1 MTEYSMSVFTV
12 TNLNSSGPGSLRRA
26 IERSNASSDFDTI
39 TFAPELSGVISL
51 TSALPDITSPLSINA
66 LTSGQ
71 TVPSIQ
77 IDFAGNQGITFS
89 EGSDGSSLIGLS
101 LVGAS
106 GAGLILES
114 SGNTVQNN
122 YIGVDLDGQSGR
134 ANNGNGITI
143 TANSTGN
150 LIGSS
155 TPGNSTTWND
165 LSEEGGYAIASIQ
178 GIRSAIDIKEQEHDQ
193 YILCG
198 TGNEG
203 DSLQGIGVVSLGA
216 ADGSS
221 EWFTVNAAT
230 AFGGDS
236 SSITSCYGPEQLDPN
251 TIRLVGAY
259 NGSGDIPPKETS
271 GFIYTGAIDQANGTS
286 EGFTEHQ
293 YPDKDAKWTFFHST
307 QEGLVVGNWDKLL
320 DGEKVPDLSV
330 PLIGTGKAFIYDIS
344 SDEYIDV
351 SFENPDGSKA
361 LSTTAYGI
369 AKVND
374 DLFAITGSYSLDS
387 DPDGVAHGYLVYY
400 DPTRIEKEKLYGWTS
415 WDVNDGELGQIA
427 SHADGISYNSTDN
440 TFTLATWAIDATTGD
455 ALSGQLMTVQRTVAG
470 GFGERRWTEVNYNN
484 QPVETGGITVPTSVA
499 GNVMTGVNVAP
510 NKDILT
516 WSSDTKFFVDPS
528 NVISGNGGNGIA
540 IIGSTT
546 AVETNNTIAQN
557 RIGTSADGSTA
568 LPNGENGILID
579 ASNRNLIGGTLSGGN
594 NPRKLDTTPPPLG
607 NQISGNTG
615 NGVLIRDGAERNILS
630 GNFIGTNA
638 DGNTKLGNGGDGVA
652 ILNAD
657 KNSLL
662 GCQLESS
669 PFVYYNVVSGNE
681 GNGLRITN
689 SDNSTIHANFF
700 GLAANNMDPLGNGL
714 NGALIEGDSSN
725 TRYGGVIPL
734 GNVNSGNSLNG
745 IEVKDTASGF
755 TTFNTFAGTTAFGG
769 IAPNQRNG
777 MLFTSTGGDNTIR
790 TNVISGN
797 IENGIHITGNAAD
810 ITVDPNII
818 GLNTLGN
825 STTYTNDS
833 GTTFSYANGLDGIRV
848 DGNAENISIA
858 GTYPSVIPQNTISN
872 NNGYGIN
879 VLGNAKQVQIANTAV
894 GTGSVTEKLGEQFGN
909 GLGGVFVGGNTN
921 DITIGDP
928 TGTKNV
934 LIANNSGNGLTIE
947 GRLKNQLSNTVLRNN
962 DQFGLSF
969 LGVNQA
975 EAEQQINQGIVYEE
989 NGFGTLEV
997 APGWANLSLSQEV
1010 GANNFS
1016 VAADTEI
1023 SVLRQDTSD
1032 QIVNFRLRNL
1042 STGAVLSLTELNAA
1056 SSQSLDL
1063 EKIIENTWSQSEGIA
1078 LGGRQI
1084 TAITQGT
1091 WIPEAINQ
1099 DNDILTL
1106 DNLSLAGDSATATF
1120 SGGIQA
1126 VYSVGGTGVLAT
1138 AASDPV
1144 ATVTATIR
1152 RLGGYDNGIAIYESD
1167 ALTGAVNGLL
1177 PGADGYLEA
1186 ALGNAKQAGRVFT
1199 ASQLPGYNQTGTIDF
1214 SISTKNNYGY
1224 LILVDGDEST
1234 LYSSYAAANPGQSI
1248 QFTSFTTPGG
1258 GLTIGVEDLLT
1269 SGESDQDFNDLIIS
1283 LPPII

>member
-1 MTEYSMSVFTV
+1 MSNFTV
-12 TNLNSSGPGSLRRA
+12 TSLNSSGQGSLREA
-26 IERSNASSDFDTI
+26 IELSNASSDFDTI

-51 TSALPDITSPLSINA
+51 ASALPDITSPLSINA
-66 LTSGQ
+66 LTPGQ
-71 TVPSIQ
+71 SVPSIQ

-134 ANNGNGITI
+134 ANTGDGITI
-143 TANSTGN
+143 TASSTGN
-150 LIGSS
+150 LIGST
-155 TPGNSTTWND
+155 TPGDSTSWND
-165 LSEEGGYAIASIQ
+165 LSEEGGYAISAIQ
-178 GIRSAIDIKEQEHDQ
+178 GIRSARNASDP

-203 DSLQGIGVVSLGA
+203 DSPQNIGVVSLGD
-216 ADGSS
+216 ADGSG
-221 EWFTVNAAT
+221 EWFTVNAST

-236 SSITSCYGPEQLDPN
+236 SSITSCYGPEQLDAN
-251 TIRLVGAY
+251 TIRLVGSY
-259 NGSGDIPPKETS
+259 NSNGDFPPTDTS
-271 GFIYTGAIDQANGTS
+271 AFIYTGAIDAANGTT

-293 YPDKDAKWTFFHST
+293 HPRADWTFFHST

-320 DGEKVPDLSV
+320 PDEVIPDLSV
-330 PLIGTGKAFIYDIS
+330 PLIGTGKAFIYEIS

-351 SFENPDGSKA
+351 RFRKPDGSEA

-374 DLFAITGSYSLDS
+374 DLFAITGSYSLDGE
-387 DPDGVAHGYLVYY
+387 PDGVAHGYLVYY
-400 DPTRIEKEKLYGWTS
+400 TPSKKKLHEWTS
-415 WDVNDGELGQIA
+415 WDVNDDERGQIA

-440 TFTLATWAIDATTGD
+440 TFTLATWAIDATTGVP
-455 ALSGQLMTVQRTVAG
+455 LTGQLMTVQRTADG
-470 GFGERRWTEVNYNN
+470 GFGERLWTEVNYNN
-484 QPVETGGITVPTSVA
+484 QPGGTTVPTSVA
-499 GNVMTGVNVAP
+499 GDVMTGEYEASDGSVT
-510 NKDILT
+510 T
-516 WSSDTKFFVDPS
+516 WSSETSFFVDPS

-540 IIGSTT
+540 ILGSST
-546 AVETNNTIAQN
+546 AFETNNTIAQN

-568 LPNGENGILID
+568 LANGENGILIN

-594 NPRKLDTTPPPLG
+594 NPTQEDTTPPPLG
-607 NQISGNTG
+607 NLISGNTG
-615 NGVLIRDGAERNILS
+615 NGVLIRNGAEGNSLS
-630 GNFIGTNA
+630 GNFIGTTA
-638 DGNTKLGNGGDGVA
+638 TGNSKLGNGGDGVA

-657 KNSLL
+657 NNRLL

-681 GNGLRITN
+681 GNGVRITN

-700 GLAANNMDPLGNGL
+700 GLAANNLDSLGNGL
-714 NGALIEGDSSN
+714 NGALIEGDSNN
-725 TRYGGVIPL
+725 TQYGGVIPL

-755 TTFNTFAGTTAFGG
+755 ITFNTFAGTTAFGG

-777 MLFTSTGGDNTIR
+777 MLFTSTGGENTIR
-790 TNVISGN
+790 TNIISGN
-797 IENGIHITGNAAD
+797 IENGIHITGSAAG

-818 GLNTLGN
+818 GLNSTGN
-825 STTYTNDS
+825 SATYTDPS
-833 GTTFSYANGLDGIRV
+833 SETVSYANGFDGIRV

-858 GTYPSVIPQNTISN
+858 GTYRSVIPQNTISN

-879 VLGNAKQVQIANTAV
+879 VRGNARQVQIANTVV
-894 GTGSVTEKLGEQFGN
+894 GTGVNPNKVEEQFGN
-909 GLGGVFVGGNTN
+909 AQGGIFVGGNSN
-921 DITIGDP
+921 NITLGDSP
-928 TGTKNV
+928 VTDNL
-934 LIANNSGNGLTIE
+934 LIANNSGSGLTIE
-947 GRLKNQLSNTVLRNN
+947 GRLNNQLSNTVLRNN
-962 DQFGLSF
+962 DEYGLSF
-969 LGVNQA
+969 LGLNQA
-975 EAEQQINQGIVYEE
+975 EAEQQINQGITYTG
-989 NGFGTLEV
+989 NAFGTLEV
-997 APGWANLSLSQEV
+997 APGWANLSLRQEV
-1010 GANNFS
+1010 DASSFS
-1016 VAADTEI
+1016 VAANTEI
-1023 SVLRQDTSD
+1023 SVLRQDRSD
-1032 QIVNFRLRNL
+1032 QIVNFRLRNQ
-1042 STGAVLSLTELNAA
+1042 STGTVLSLSQLNAA
-1056 SSQSLDL
+1056 NSQSLNL
-1063 EKIIENTWSQSEGIA
+1063 EKILENTWSQSEGVA

-1084 TAITQGT
+1084 TALAKGT

-1099 DNDILTL
+1099 DNEILAL

-1138 AASDPV
+1138 AADDPV

-1152 RLGGYDNGIAIYESD
+1152 RLSAYENGIAIYESD

-1177 PGADGYLEA
+1177 PGDDGYLEA
-1186 ALGNAKQAGRVFT
+1186 ALGNAKQADRVFS
-1199 ASQLPGYNQTGTIDF
+1199 ASQLPGYNQTGTINF
-1214 SISTKNNYGY
+1214 SVSTENNYGF

-1234 LYSSYAAANPGQSI
+1234 LYSSYAAANPDQSI

-1258 GLTIGVEDLLT
+1258 GLTIGAEDLLT
-1269 SGESDQDFNDLIIS
+1269 SGVSDQDFNDLIIS
-1283 LPPII
+1283 VPPVI